1 MVTHL
6 DDSMVNT
13 HDGSADAES
22 AQPDGHSST
31 PPNLAQVFASIHKSR
46 DEQTELLH
54 LLVTNFNRDD
64 TVVGNAQDQAW
75 SSYVEF
81 LVTQPSTFTE
91 ASEPLEVDHWLRTIE
106 SKFTLLNYTKNQKT
120 LFIAQQL
127 LGDARASW
135 ANFTATRPPNQE

>member
-31 PPNLAQVFASIHKSR
+31 PPNLAQVFASIRKSR

-54 LLVTNFNRDD
+54 LLVTNFNRDG
-64 TVVGNAQDQAW
+64 TVVGNAQDQA
-75 SSYVEF
+75 
-81 LVTQPSTFTE
+81 
-91 ASEPLEVDHWLRTIE
+91 
-106 SKFTLLNYTKNQKT
+106 
-120 LFIAQQL
+120 
-127 LGDARASW
+127 
-135 ANFTATRPPNQE
+135 